1 MTVRPVVYW
10 TTTILTALSFMSGGF
25 ANVLRVEDTVQG
37 VVALGYPVYF
47 VSIIGGWKLL
57 AGLAILAPRFPLLKE
72 WAYAGIAFELTGA
85 TLSHVAM
92 GSAAVKAIVPLVIL
106 ATAVASWA
114 LRPPSRKLKA
124 SARHSPSPLIVA
136 HEYAAVRP

>member
-1 MTVRPVVYW
+1 M
-10 TTTILTALSFMSGGF
+10 
-25 ANVLRVEDTVQG
+25 QG

-92 GSAAVKAIVPLVIL
+92 GSPAVKAIVPLVIL
-106 ATAVASWA
+106 AIAVASWA
-114 LRPPSRKLKA
+114 LRPSSRKLKA
-124 SARHSPSPLIVA
+124 SVRHSPSPLSWRTNMPRSDHKHLDVIL
-136 HEYAAVRP
+136 EESLIQSG